1 MPQKS
6 KMPQLVSVT
15 NHFEWD
21 KKTTREACSR
31 VVDLIW
37 TISKCH
43 FGTLKFRIWHFEIT
57 I

>member
-15 NHFEWD
+15 NHFEGN
-21 KKTTREACSR
+21 KTTTREQASR

-43 FGTLKFRIWHFEIT
+43 FGSLKF
-57 I
+57 